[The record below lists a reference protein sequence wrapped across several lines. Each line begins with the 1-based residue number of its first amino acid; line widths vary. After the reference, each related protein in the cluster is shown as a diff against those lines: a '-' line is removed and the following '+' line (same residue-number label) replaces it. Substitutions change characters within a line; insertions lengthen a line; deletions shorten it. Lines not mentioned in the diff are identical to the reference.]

1 MYGVCLRIIRNSENM
16 IFYFGKR
23 VLLGLVII
31 ILAITLL
38 FCMIHLVPGD
48 PARILL
54 GPRATPEMIAHLSSQ
69 MGLDQPLIIQIG
81 TFFGNL
87 LRGDMGMDVVTNRS
101 VADTVFD
108 QLPYTISLILTAIFG
123 AMLIGIPLGC
133 YSAIYRNSLVDRITG
148 VLSVACI
155 TVPAFVVAL
164 YSLLIF
170 AVSLKWFP
178 AVGAGDSGDFWSQV
192 SHLVLPAFAIGLS
205 WIGYLSRLV
214 RASMLEVMGE
224 NHVRTAR
231 AYGLPERTIVFR
243 YILKLAVL
251 PTVTVIGVG
260 MGFLL
265 SSALFTEIVFARPG
279 IGKLIFDSITTRN
292 YPVVMG
298 SVLVSTIMFVLSTTI
313 SDLVNAWLDPRIRS
327 AL

>member
-1 MYGVCLRIIRNSENM
+1 MLLYLLKRIA
-16 IFYFGKR
+16 
-23 VLLGLVII
+23 LGAII
-31 ILAITLL
+31 VMLAVTLL

-54 GPRATPEMIAHLSSQ
+54 GPRATPELIASMSAR
-69 MGLDQPLIIQIG
+69 MGLDQPLPVQILR
-81 TFFGNL
+81 FFGNL
-87 LRGDMGMDVVTNRS
+87 LRGDLGMDVITNRP
-101 VADTVFD
+101 VAQMVFS
-108 QLPYTISLILTAIFG
+108 QLPYTLWLIFTALGF
-123 AMLIGIPLGC
+123 AMLVGIPLGC
-133 YSAIYRNSLVDRITG
+133 YSALHRNTLVDRITG

-170 AVSLKWFP
+170 AVTLNWFP
-178 AVGAGDSGDFWSQV
+178 AVGAGEKGDFMDQLM
-192 SHLVLPAFAIGLS
+192 HLVLPAFAIGLS
-205 WIGYLSRLV
+205 WIGYLARLV

-224 NHVRTAR
+224 NHIRTAR
-231 AYGLPERTIVFR
+231 AYGLPERVVVFR
-243 YILKLAVL
+243 YALKLAIL

-265 SSALFTEIVFARPG
+265 SAALFTEIVFARPG

-298 SVLVSTIMFVLSTTI
+298 SVLVSTVLFVISTTF
-313 SDLVNAWLDPRIRS
+313 SDLINAWLDPRIRS
-327 AL
+327 SL